1 MCIYTCPPGLS
12 CFLAIVHGPTITVP
26 DDIILWSFER
36 YLSCHDGS
44 IVKETMKEC
53 EGQVKPF
60 SNETKSQLINI
71 LSSLGCHQIPQPGNL
86 RGLLVRVARHEFFTK
101 PLEALHALHSG
112 IPTIHHEWW
121 KRFSVE
127 RLFGLYKSLN
137 ATPQQVIN
145 KLKEPD
151 IMEPDEARMFGYLT
165 SFLGNLSLDE
175 LTSFLRFVTGS
186 SSLILD
192 DISVMFNRLSGVA
205 RRPISHTC
213 SCVLELSTDY
223 LTYLDFSQ
231 EFYQVLMSSE
241 SWAMDAV

>member
-1 MCIYTCPPGLS
+1 M
-12 CFLAIVHGPTITVP
+12 
-26 DDIILWSFER
+26 
-36 YLSCHDGS
+36 
-44 IVKETMKEC
+44 
-53 EGQVKPF
+53 
-60 SNETKSQLINI
+60 
-71 LSSLGCHQIPQPGNL
+71 SSS
-86 RGLLVRVARHEFFTK
+86 K

-151 IMEPDEARMFGYLT
+151 IMEPDEARVFGYLT

-186 SSLILD
+186 SSLIPD

-231 EFYQVLMSSE
+231 EFHQVLMSSE
-241 SWAMDAV
+241 SWAMDAVWVLLIVCTVLLTWTM